1 MFVRG
6 GRQRLTP
13 RGHGELHAL
22 AAHGDRGLQI
32 GRVAGGHGGCGVW
45 EIALRSARVR
55 GVPVGV
61 SNRREPAIFNNS
73 GPNRPRGKGAR
84 LEDVLAPSPVAS
96 DKMLAATC
104 GAAWWAGFTPR
115 GIPIWRVAG
124 SLARIGVRAKS
135 CCLRG
140 SPVEIFL
147 DSDFRLACSML
158 PRSVRTASR
167 ETRRPCSHPLAPRC
181 PRVRSGYSPAGGSFR
196 APLRVSSA
204 MRRPVDAR
212 APVRSGR
219 GRACPPPR
227 AASAGREIGTRNS
240 TAAPCRCGG

>member
-1 MFVRG
+1 
-6 GRQRLTP
+6 
-13 RGHGELHAL
+13 
-22 AAHGDRGLQI
+22 
-32 GRVAGGHGGCGVW
+32 VW
-45 EIALRSARVR
+45 EIAGGGQQACSGRSGGRR
-55 GVPVGV
+55 G
-61 SNRREPAIFNNS
+61 NRREPAIFNNS

-96 DKMLAATC
+96 DRMLAATC
-104 GAAWWAGFTPR
+104 GAAWCAGFTPR

-158 PRSVRTASR
+158 PRSALRAAKPEGR
-167 ETRRPCSHPLAPRC
+167 CSHPLAPRC